1 MLVAAALPSM
11 AGMFHLICPAMP
23 ALLTASL
30 TASLRGALRAA
41 AFTTAL
47 AAAVCVAPATAAA
60 SPLSI
65 DFEQFAGVDYMPGT
79 PIAAASRLSEQLLAS
94 HGVRFSSSGG
104 FAGLVDLGANHAS
117 SGRIGVVGSTADGRV
132 SYNEALR
139 VEFFDIATG
148 QAGVTDFFSW
158 TTDRLGN
165 RSTVWLEA
173 YDLAGDL
180 LVRQSWLD
188 TGLTTLSLSLANMH
202 SVVFYGAGSTALDDL
217 RFNAVGPAVAV
228 PEPGT
233 AALLALGMAGLL
245 LRRRPLPTRG

>member
-1 MLVAAALPSM
+1 MIASFTTTLTGTCAALLAAAL
-11 AGMFHLICPAMP
+11 
-23 ALLTASL
+23 
-30 TASLRGALRAA
+30 
-41 AFTTAL
+41 L
-47 AAAVCVAPATAAA
+47 AAPATAAA

-79 PIAAASRLSEQLLAS
+79 PVAAASRLSDQLLAS

-104 FAGLVDLGANHAS
+104 FAALVDLGANHAS
-117 SGRIGVVGSTADGRV
+117 SGRIGVVATTADGRV
-132 SYNEALR
+132 SYNDALR
-139 VEFFDIATG
+139 VEFFDTSTG
-148 QAGVTDFFSW
+148 LAGVTDFFSW

-173 YDLAGDL
+173 YDLAGTL
-180 LVRQSWLD
+180 LTRQSWLD
-188 TGLTTLSLSLANMH
+188 TGLTPLSLSLANMH

-245 LRRRPLPTRG
+245 LRRRPLPSRG